1 MSELILVIGNKNYS
15 SWSSRPWLAMKQAE
29 LDFQEIRVPL
39 YAENSREELLKY
51 SPSGKVPV
59 LLHNDLVIW
68 ESLAICEYIAEQ
80 FEPGLWPAD
89 VSTRA
94 IARSVSHEMH
104 GGFFALRQNMPMNC
118 RARHPGK
125 GMTPE
130 LEKDIQRIS
139 DIWRACRT
147 NYGRNG
153 DFLFGNFSIAD
164 AMFAPVVL
172 RFVTYGVILDDIEQ
186 EYADRIYNLPSL
198 QEWVNEGIREPEI
211 IAEAEL

>member
-1 MSELILVIGNKNYS
+1 
-15 SWSSRPWLAMKQAE
+15 
-29 LDFQEIRVPL
+29 
-39 YAENSREELLKY
+39 
-51 SPSGKVPV
+51 
-59 LLHNDLVIW
+59 
-68 ESLAICEYIAEQ
+68 
-80 FEPGLWPAD
+80 
-89 VSTRA
+89 
-94 IARSVSHEMH
+94 
-104 GGFFALRQNMPMNC
+104 
-118 RARHPGK
+118 
-125 GMTPE
+125 MTPE
-130 LEKDIQRIS
+130 VEKDIQRIS